1 MELYYKNCLIVP
13 YFSPADDGA
22 AAKALLCLAGKL
34 AGDYSVSVGFCLP
47 GDVREKE
54 WVSGFGGYKVFFI
67 PRRGSEAVAG
77 LKKVFADFRP
87 DIVHTIYGGYDIPA
101 AKASE
106 GASVRLVWHSS
117 ALPDGSGGVL
127 ERARRRIGLLRHF
140 GRYSKYAGRIVA
152 VSKGVRDFLSGY
164 CKDANK
170 IVVVPMGV
178 DTGRLHVS
186 FSRPQS
192 PFVFLAVADGA
203 EGAAAILQAG
213 GRMASSRHD
222 FRIRLAGGAEVV
234 AAAGSMFRQAPDW
247 LDVVGEVDDYVPLY
261 DSASCFV
268 SAGRG
273 GVPSDVIAGAS
284 ISGLPMIVSSKEGAQ
299 WWKDSAPSVFMFR
312 YPSSVDL
319 AKQMEFVMGVDKDKL
334 AQRCEVSS
342 KANSARYSL
351 DAWASHVVTIYRDL
365 K

>member
-47 GDVREKE
+47 GDVREKQ

-140 GRYSKYAGRIVA
+140 GRYSKYADRIVA

-164 CKDANK
+164 CKDASK

-213 GRMASSRHD
+213 GRMASGRHD

-319 AKQMEFVMGVDKDKL
+319 AKQMEFVMGVDKGKL